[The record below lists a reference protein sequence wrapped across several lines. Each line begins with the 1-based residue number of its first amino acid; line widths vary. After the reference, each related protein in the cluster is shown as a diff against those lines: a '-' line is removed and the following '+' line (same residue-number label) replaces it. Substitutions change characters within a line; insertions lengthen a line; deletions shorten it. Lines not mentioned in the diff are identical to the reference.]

1 MGSRPMVT
9 AKLSLPLAAAA
20 MLCLL
25 APSGML
31 AQMPAPIDSG
41 QYAAKAIQVTGRVS
55 VLRDSIEYAIVD
67 GGEVHVKELI
77 FTGSDGQARFQVSDG
92 STFDVYPNSRVIFRK
107 NVPNWRDLLDVL
119 VGRVKVHIEHWGN
132 QPNHNRVLTPTAV
145 ISVRGT
151 TFDISVDD
159 DDETTVVEVEE
170 GVVEVQHALLPGG
183 SPRILNT
190 GESLR
195 VYRNEP
201 IATGHIDKG
210 EVFKRVARMA
220 IDAFSTM
227 ESRVRVAGGA
237 SGSSGAAGGVGDT
250 KRPGPPSSTSAP
262 PGVPGVGAAP
272 PPPPPGGGTF
282 INGGQRI
289 YAYSQQKPQTRWQ
302 KVRYIVMNVAT
313 RLLLGTSPEDQVV
326 RVAGQM

>member
-1 MGSRPMVT
+1 MGARPIST
-9 AKLSLPLAAAA
+9 AKLSLPVAVAA

-25 APSGML
+25 APSTIL

-201 IATGHIDKG
+201 IATGRIDKG

-220 IDAFSTM
+220 IDALSTM
-227 ESRVRVAGGA
+227 ESRVGKVA
-237 SGSSGAAGGVGDT
+237 SVGSSGGATGVGDT
-250 KRPGPPSSTSAP
+250 KRPGPPSTTTAP
-262 PGVPGVGAAP
+262 PGVPSVGAAP

-289 YAYSQQKPQTRWQ
+289 YAQQQQQQPQTRWQ
-302 KVRYIVMNVAT
+302 KVRSLVVRTAMRV
-313 RLLLGTSPEDQVV
+313 LLGTSPEDQVV
-326 RVAGQM
+326 RVAGQI